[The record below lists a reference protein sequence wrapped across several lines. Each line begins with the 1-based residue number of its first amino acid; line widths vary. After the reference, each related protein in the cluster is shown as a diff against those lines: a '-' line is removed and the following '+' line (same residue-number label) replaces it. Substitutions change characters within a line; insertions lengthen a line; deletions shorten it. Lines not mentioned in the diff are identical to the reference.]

1 MFVGC
6 VLKHKKLSENR
17 KQKAYKHMSLF
28 TPDSGLLFWMI
39 LSFGV
44 VFVVL
49 AKWGFPVITRMV
61 DDRKRYIDQSLEAAR
76 EANVKLEGI
85 KAESEA
91 LLAEAREEQR
101 RILKEATDTRDRIV
115 GEARQQAQAEGA
127 RLLDEAR
134 TQIQHEKEV
143 ALRDIRRQTADLAVE
158 VAEKIM
164 RKQLADER
172 QQMHLVE
179 RLLDEVERN

>member
-1 MFVGC
+1 
-6 VLKHKKLSENR
+6 
-17 KQKAYKHMSLF
+17 MSLF
-28 TPDSGLLFWMI
+28 TPDSGVLFWMI

-91 LLAEAREEQR
+91 LVAEARNEQR
-101 RILKEATDTRDRIV
+101 RILKEAADTRDRIV

-127 RLLDEAR
+127 RLLAEAR
-134 TQIQHEKEV
+134 TQIQH
-143 ALRDIRRQTADLAVE
+143 RRQTAELAVE

>member
-1 MFVGC
+1 
-6 VLKHKKLSENR
+6 
-17 KQKAYKHMSLF
+17 
-28 TPDSGLLFWMI
+28 MI

-76 EANVKLEGI
+76 EANAKLEGI

-115 GEARQQAQAEGA
+115 GEARQQAQAEGV

-134 TQIQHEKEV
+134 TQIQHEKEA
-143 ALRDIRRQTADLAVE
+143 ALRDIRRQTAELAVE

>member
-1 MFVGC
+1 
-6 VLKHKKLSENR
+6 
-17 KQKAYKHMSLF
+17 MSLF
-28 TPDSGLLFWMI
+28 TPDAGLLFWML

-76 EANVKLEGI
+76 EANAKLEGI

-91 LLAEAREEQR
+91 LVAEAREEQR

-127 RLLDEAR
+127 RLLAEAR
-134 TQIQHEKEV
+134 TQIQHEKEA
-143 ALRDIRRQTADLAVE
+143 ALRDIRRQTAELAVE
-158 VAEKIM
+158 VAEKVM

-172 QQMHLVE
+172 QQMHLIE
-179 RLLDEVERN
+179 RLLDEVEKN